1 MKVADFDF
9 DLPRELIA
17 DRPIEPR
24 DAARLLVIADH
35 LTDAHV
41 SDLPDLLQPGDIVVV
56 NDTKVIPA
64 RLVGRR
70 GEARVEITLHKALGH
85 GRWQAF
91 AKGARRLKDGD
102 TIIFAPDVAASVE
115 HKGEGGEVTL
125 DFALR
130 ESEVLDALERLGA
143 APLPPYIP
151 RAGGPDARDLTDYQT
166 IFAANPGAVAAPT
179 AGFHFTDGL
188 LHGLAARGIA
198 RATLTLHVGAGTFL
212 PLKVENVAD
221 HRMHAEW
228 GRIDDATA
236 AFINEARAEGGR
248 VVAVGTTAARLLE
261 AAADDNGRIQPFEGD
276 TDIFIA
282 PGYTFRAI
290 DLLLT
295 NFHLPRS
302 TLFMLVSAFA
312 GLDRMKAAYAHAI
325 AERYRFYSYG
335 DACLVHPA
343 PGVRA
348 GDGP

>member
-17 DRPIEPR
+17 ARPVEPR
-24 DAARLLVIADH
+24 DAARLLVIAEE
-35 LTDAHV
+35 LTDARV
-41 SDLPDLLQPGDIVVV
+41 SDLPGLLRPGDILVV

-64 RLVGRR
+64 RLMGRR
-70 GEARVEITLHKALGH
+70 GEARVEITLHKPLGA
-85 GRWQAF
+85 GRWHAF
-91 AKGARRLKDGD
+91 AKGARRLKEGD
-102 TIIFAPDVAASVE
+102 AIVFAPDIAASVE
-115 HKGEGGEVTL
+115 EKGEGGEVIL
-125 DFALR
+125 DFALP
-130 ESEVLDALERLGA
+130 EGDVLRALERLGA

-151 RAGGPDARDLTDYQT
+151 REGGPDARDLTDYQT
-166 IFAANPGAVAAPT
+166 IFAARPGAVAAPT
-179 AGFHFTDGL
+179 AGFHFTDAL
-188 LHGLAARGIA
+188 LHALAAQGIA

-212 PLKVENVAD
+212 PVKVDNVED

-236 AFINEARAEGGR
+236 AFINEARRDGGR
-248 VVAVGTTAARLLE
+248 VVAVGTTVARLLE
-261 AAADDNGRIQPFEGD
+261 TAADKDGRIAPFEGD

-295 NFHLPRS
+295 NFHLPKS

-325 AERYRFYSYG
+325 EARYRFFSYG
-335 DACLVHPA
+335 DACLIHPA
-343 PGVRA
+343 AGVRA
-348 GDGP
+348 GDTR